1 MSSLPLS
8 PPLNASSSSRLETS
22 TADNAKRD
30 DHRRMK
36 PELSARLKAHA
47 ITTRSTHIPS
57 NAVFKKPALPS
68 RREITAAVGIHDI
81 RAETI
86 EPKHR
91 STPASNQSLTRV
103 GPDADNPS
111 SMAHSTAAHPVR
123 KPPSNTAEGLGDG
136 STGRNTGQPLTDTSI
151 LRKDNVEMHF
161 GFQNAA
167 QLELRQ
173 RVNKHVNAYLK
184 KACGIAG
191 GYKLHTERQA
201 WSVNCFFIHFSS
213 FEGRL
218 NLESF
223 A

>member
-1 MSSLPLS
+1 
-8 PPLNASSSSRLETS
+8 
-22 TADNAKRD
+22 
-30 DHRRMK
+30 
-36 PELSARLKAHA
+36 
-47 ITTRSTHIPS
+47 
-57 NAVFKKPALPS
+57 
-68 RREITAAVGIHDI
+68 
-81 RAETI
+81 
-86 EPKHR
+86 
-91 STPASNQSLTRV
+91 
-103 GPDADNPS
+103 
-111 SMAHSTAAHPVR
+111 MAHSTAAHPVR

-201 WSVNCFFIHFSS
+201 WSVNCFFIYFSS

-218 NLESF
+218 NLEPF